1 MQFFA
6 EVEPFLFFLPRQQQF
21 CACPTCSQIFHQ
33 SEHLLCMLRQMQ
45 QRKEVPSTILWPYS
59 VTPWTSAV
67 TELLLPQTRVVST
80 CCGKEKIAASWWTGE
95 RRVCACWQRVCP
107 DAESRAT
114 SMSFWPGRAGKL
126 AHVAL
131 RRAVRMHCRAHS
143 PTYARDE
150 RLARRGGVVRLVTRP
165 AWAGRQLED
174 ASQTLTALRAI
185 SGVKQASVAV
195 ADVAQARAATGRGSG
210 SNASAFLCAQAAWYA
225 NAAIVVT
232 VHGSQTTNAI
242 FADEGALVVDVQPYA
257 YKPEASAPRDYC
269 KFPREPNLRP
279 LQLPSVCASKWLKA
293 LRGCT
298 LVQLRRCQT
307 PPCSRTPM

>member
-1 MQFFA
+1 
-6 EVEPFLFFLPRQQQF
+6 
-21 CACPTCSQIFHQ
+21 
-33 SEHLLCMLRQMQ
+33 MLRQGENCSVVVD
-45 QRKEVPSTILWPYS
+45 RRAARVCLLAKGVSRCREPSDFDVLLAGSRWEVGSRGPATGRPHALPSAFS
-59 VTPWTSAV
+59 DVR
-67 TELLLPQTRVVST
+67 TRRAARAARWRCQARHSPCVGRST
-80 CCGKEKIAASWWTGE
+80 ARGCIADADGASSHCGGETGE
-95 RRVCACWQRVCP
+95 RRC
-107 DAESRAT
+107 
-114 SMSFWPGRAGKL
+114 
-126 AHVAL
+126 
-131 RRAVRMHCRAHS
+131 RR
-143 PTYARDE
+143 
-150 RLARRGGVVRLVTRP
+150 RRG
-165 AWAGRQLED
+165 
-174 ASQTLTALRAI
+174 
-185 SGVKQASVAV
+185 
-195 ADVAQARAATGRGSG
+195 AATGRGSG

-257 YKPEASAPRDYC
+257 YKPEASAPREYC